1 MLNGLDLFSGY
12 AGIARALSP
21 WVRTVA
27 YCENDYY
34 RQLVLMCEM
43 QRGRIDRAP
52 IWDDVRTLRREHFNC
67 EIDIITGGWPCKGH
81 SRAGPRTGLDHIESK
96 LAEEFLRIVCELRPR
111 FVFFENVP
119 GVLES
124 GLDAVVGEFANNGYV
139 GRYGS
144 LSCRDVGPAWH
155 ERDRVWGL
163 VADSRRIG
171 SAKGGAKPKSLR
183 KRKNQGDISI
193 YGKTRTFTDSE
204 GERLE
209 GWIEPQKAWPPL
221 PFITTSPSDP
231 WPKGICEPTLCGK
244 VDGPAEWIGQIETL
258 GGGVVPQ
265 VAREAFE
272 RLSGLKG
279 RGIA

>member
-12 AGIARALSP
+12 GGIARALSP

-34 RQLVLMCEM
+34 RQLALMCEM

-52 IWDDVRTLRREHFNC
+52 IWTDVRTLRRESIGI
-67 EIDIITGGWPCKGH
+67 EIDIITGGWPCQGH
-81 SRAGPRTGLDHIESK
+81 SRAGSRTGLAHDASS
-96 LAEEFLRIVCELRPR
+96 LAKEFIRVVCEIRPK

-124 GLDAVVGEFANNGYV
+124 GLDAVVSDFTKNGYV

-155 ERDRVWGL
+155 QRERIWGFI
-163 VADSRRIG
+163 ADSRRVG
-171 SAKGGAKPKSLR
+171 SAQGGAKPKPLTERQNQRDTSL
-183 KRKNQGDISI
+183 
-193 YGKTRTFTDSE
+193 YGETRTIADDE

-209 GWIEPQKAWPPL
+209 GRSNAIEAWPPL
-221 PFITTSPSDP
+221 PFVTCDSSEP
-231 WPKGICEPTLCGK
+231 WPQGVCEPTLCGK
-244 VDGPAEWIGQIETL
+244 ADGAAEWRSQIETL

-265 VAREAFE
+265 VAREAFK
-272 RLSGLKG
+272 RLAGLK
-279 RGIA
+279 